1 MLNIIINRGVKDIED
16 ENYVFSPDT
25 YLNITMRMRGLRM
38 SW

>member
-25 YLNITMRMRGLRM
+25 KQWQGN
-38 SW
+38 S